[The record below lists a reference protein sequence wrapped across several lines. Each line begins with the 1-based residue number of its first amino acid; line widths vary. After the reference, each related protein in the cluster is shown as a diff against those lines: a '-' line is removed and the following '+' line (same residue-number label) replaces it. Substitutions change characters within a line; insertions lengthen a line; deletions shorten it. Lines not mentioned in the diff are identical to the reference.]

1 MVGDYVGI
9 SFLDGSAIPVFAVGT
24 EGTCELGDVTSCN
37 VWTESA
43 TVPV

>member
-9 SFLDGSAIPVFAVGT
+9 SFLDGSAIPVFAVGI